1 MIKDYAKFYNRLT
14 APLRG
19 RPWAIK
25 ALRASNWILTK
36 FMAVLYPFLL
46 LDLLWQRQFYDLGLT
61 ILIPG
66 LAFTGLS
73 YFRMS
78 LNLPRP
84 YETWAIS
91 PLIHKASKGNSLPS
105 RHVFSAA
112 MVSLCLYQIS
122 SRISVLCLVLSAIL
136 ALCRVLGGVH
146 YPRDVILGY
155 LVGVL
160 AGLLLLIFL

>member
-1 MIKDYAKFYNRLT
+1 MKDYTEFYSRLT
-14 APLRG
+14 APLRE
-19 RPWAIK
+19 RPWMIK
-25 ALRASNWILTK
+25 ILRVSNWILTK
-36 FMAVLYPFLL
+36 LMAVLYPLLL
-46 LDLLWQRQFYDLGLT
+46 LDLLGREQFYDLGLT
-61 ILIPG
+61 IFIPG

-73 YFRMS
+73 YFRMR

-91 PLIHKASKGNSLPS
+91 PLIDKASKGNSLPS

-112 MVSLCLYQIS
+112 MISLCLYQIS
-122 SRISVLCLVLSAIL
+122 PRISVLCLVFSAIL

-155 LVGVL
+155 FTGVL